1 MKKILAL
8 VLACVMV
15 LSLCACTQGK
25 VKNTD
30 SPKNDRTEQSS
41 TPVDDKRSTP
51 TTTDTPN
58 EGDGAQTGD
67 PASSGD
73 IEVRTEDTEP
83 TGMTVETG
91 AAHGVKLMDTPPS
104 VELGLYTFT
113 EPVSVDEELGFV
125 TYEMP
130 IKLEESS
137 LTERYQKVGEF
148 DTQEAFL
155 EAWTPYAEGL
165 FDAIRHD
172 GVLTEVSLYGEEDNG
187 DHIFGNDADNKHSYS
202 LDCDPSGYQSVNY
215 TLNIFVDTAN
225 EGWDH
230 YDYSELAEL
239 IQYYT
244 GIMLTTGDIYNLQ
257 SMIAEKLEAGAEKW
271 YIDVRSNEQDCYDS
285 FSIAGYNFMEGVQSW
300 HFTTERTISKWA
312 DLYDREALR
321 NGLIVGSDEG

>member
-8 VLACVMV
+8 VLACAMV
-15 LSLCACTQGK
+15 LSLCACTQEK
-25 VKNTD
+25 VQNVGGSRNEKI
-30 SPKNDRTEQSS
+30 EQSS
-41 TPVDDKRSTP
+41 ASVEDERSAQTTAPASNEDEDMQTEGSTP
-51 TTTDTPN
+51 SEN
-58 EGDGAQTGD
+58 
-67 PASSGD
+67 
-73 IEVRTEDTEP
+73 IEVHTEDTGP

-91 AAHGVKLMDTPPS
+91 ATHGVKLMDTPPS
-104 VELGLYTFT
+104 VEPGLYTFT
-113 EPVSVDEELGFV
+113 EPASVDEELGFV

-130 IKLEESS
+130 IKLVESS

-155 EAWTPYAEGL
+155 ESWTPYAEGL

-244 GIMLTTGDIYNLQ
+244 GIVLTTGDIYNLQ

-300 HFTTERTISKWA
+300 HFTTERMISKWA